1 LRSFDDRFAAALGWA
16 LEIALA
22 AESWILYRLSGS
34 LECAARWMRMADL
47 DSIDGNAASKRL
59 LVNGLVLVRQL
70 PVAGVG
76 VGGRASGQPY
86 LWWLPLGLILL
97 TGCQDGPLLQLK
109 RLNPVFQRQWK
120 ADAQLGPTYYARRA
134 ELEKLQQQIAGMPEE
149 RRRYWQDQL
158 RQVLEHDPS
167 PELRYQA
174 VLAAA
179 KLPPGEGLELL
190 QRGAAD
196 EVAKVRQAAC
206 RGLANRTDP
215 AATEMLMRLAM
226 QDGDTSIRAIA
237 TRSLGSHPEAATRAA
252 LAKAL
257 EDRSPVVQLAATE
270 ALGQQTGLNLS
281 GNVAAWKEYLDG
293 NTSPLP
299 ASEGGYFR
307 WVSGVRGWRA
317 SKSES
322 EPGS

>member
-1 LRSFDDRFAAALGWA
+1 
-16 LEIALA
+16 
-22 AESWILYRLSGS
+22 
-34 LECAARWMRMADL
+34 MADL
-47 DSIDGNAASKRL
+47 GSISCGAAGKRL
-59 LVNGLVLVRQL
+59 LVSGLVSVRRLPLAGGGLEGRLSQL
-70 PVAGVG
+70 
-76 VGGRASGQPY
+76 RCFW
-86 LWWLPLGLILL
+86 LLPLGLIVL

-134 ELEKLQQQIAGMPEE
+134 ELEKLQQQIAGMPTE

-179 KLPPGEGLELL
+179 KLPPSEGLDLL
-190 QRGAAD
+190 QRAAAD

-206 RGLANRTDP
+206 RGLADRTDL
-215 AATEMLMRLAM
+215 AATETLARM
-226 QDGDTSIRAIA
+226 AIRDNDTSIRAIA
-237 TRSLGSHPEAATRAA
+237 TRSLGGHPEAATRTA
-252 LAKAL
+252 LTQAL

-270 ALGQQTGLNLS
+270 ALGQQTGLNLA

-293 NTSPLP
+293 NAAPLP
-299 ASEGGYFR
+299 ESEGGYFR
-307 WVSGVRGWRA
+307 WVSGLRGWRA
-317 SKSES
+317 TKVES